1 MGLLG
6 VSMEKT
12 VGDYIKNFY
21 INYLA
26 PSRDEFIGKK
36 ENKVINPRNAAPDQK
51 NAGFVTKKLSMEKCR
66 QVAEQTP
73 LFMKGVRKKAM
84 DSVRAWH
91 KIDTKD
97 GESKPVSVDLQ
108 IIDDFIERDNFKH
121 KWYMARVDSFVY
133 GDGFLLITF
142 KNDEKTKLS
151 EPPSKD
157 AVPYSTQL
165 ISPEKI
171 DKIDFYPEKK
181 EFYRNKGIKHFH
193 FQDRQ
198 SGERNWIH
206 PDRIIHLPG
215 DRLSYS
221 EFGNSKINLLRNII
235 KSKINVDIAC
245 GEILSWFA
253 HGVYDIG
260 IANCGDNDIKRWEEI
275 ANDHPGAWIHDKERE
290 EIKSVNP
297 TTIDP
302 KPFYDYLVL
311 NIASAIV
318 MPVHV
323 LTGVQVGR
331 VTGAEV
337 GTGDYY
343 KDIRDDQD
351 LLYSPLLTKLYK
363 WLLRGHNYPSDE
375 KPPKRRWKYKIV
387 WNQIYID
394 ERSEAEILKTRV
406 DSAAAAL
413 NGPMGGVGFID
424 EKEAREMINKGQ
436 IELDIDK
443 KPKKPTPPQP
453 MPKPEKPKLD
463 DDEENEY
470 TRQLDVVEKAMIRKR
485 KEIAERERKI
495 GEKVLKEQKDV
506 YDSSN
511 RSESIDSEE

>member
-6 VSMEKT
+6 GKMEKT
-12 VGDYIKNFY
+12 IGDYVKDFY
-21 INYLA
+21 VNYIA
-26 PSRDEFIGKK
+26 PSKDEIIGQK
-36 ENKVINPRNAAPDQK
+36 ENNLKNPRNASPDQK
-51 NAGFVTKKLSMEKCR
+51 SSGFGTKKLSMTKCR
-66 QVAEQTP
+66 MVAEQTP
-73 LFMKGVRKKAM
+73 LFMKGVRKKSM

-91 KIDTKD
+91 EIVVKD
-97 GESKPVSVDLQ
+97 GKSEPVSIDLK
-108 IIDDFIERDNFKH
+108 IIDNFMERNNFQH
-121 KWYMARVDSFVY
+121 QWYMMRVDSFVY
-133 GDGFLLITF
+133 GDGFILLTF
-142 KNDEKTKLS
+142 SNDDKTKLH

-157 AVPYSTQL
+157 AVPYSSQL
-165 ISPEKI
+165 VSPEKI
-171 DKIDFYPEKK
+171 EKIDYYPEKK
-181 EFYRNKGIKHFH
+181 EFYRRKGVKHFY
-193 FQDRQ
+193 FQDRET
-198 SGERNWIH
+198 GESYWIH

-221 EFGNSKINLLRNII
+221 EFGQSKVNLLRNII

-253 HGVYDIG
+253 HGVFDIG
-260 IANCGDNDIKRWEEI
+260 IDNCGENDVDRWTEI
-275 ANDHPGAWIHDKERE
+275 ANQHPGAWIHDKDRE
-290 EIKSVNP
+290 EIKAVNP

-343 KDIRDDQD
+343 KDVRDDQD
-351 LLYSPLLTKLYK
+351 LLYTPLLMKLYK
-363 WLLRGHNYPSDE
+363 WLLRGHNYNIDE

-394 ERSEAEILKTRV
+394 ERSEAEILKTKV
-406 DSAAAAL
+406 DSAAIAL
-413 NGPMGGVGFID
+413 NGPKGGVGFID

-436 IELDIDK
+436 IQLDTDK
-443 KPKKPTPPQP
+443 KPKPPQP
-453 MPKPEKPKLD
+453 PQPKPQPKLD
-463 DDEENEY
+463 DGEDDENAY
-470 TRQLDVVEKAMIRKR
+470 TRQLDVVEKAMIKKR

-506 YDSSN
+506 HDTS
-511 RSESIDSEE
+511 